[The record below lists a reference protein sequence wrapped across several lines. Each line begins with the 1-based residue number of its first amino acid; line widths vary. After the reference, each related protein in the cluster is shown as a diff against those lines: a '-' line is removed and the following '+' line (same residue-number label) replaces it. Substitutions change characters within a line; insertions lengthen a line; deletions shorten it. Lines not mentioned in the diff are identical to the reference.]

1 MAIFM
6 SYSTTIQAKWLI
18 SYDNDV
24 RLLLLLYPVK
34 DLRIILHVESGNT
47 EGIKEVEL

>member
-6 SYSTTIQAKWLI
+6 SYKTTIQPQPLI

-34 DLRIILHVESGNT
+34 DRQIILHVESGNT
-47 EGIKEVEL
+47 EGIKELEL